1 MTDVEEPAWPELPET
16 LDVGPVS
23 VEVLA
28 PGSEAGKAPAGGEVH
43 RGERAVVDAQG
54 DLVVVNDV
62 EHVED
67 VPGAA
72 YEAEHSEMCTTS
84 PGRA

>member
-1 MTDVEEPAWPELPET
+1 MMIRLARCHLPAP
-16 LDVGPVS
+16 
-23 VEVLA
+23 LA
-28 PGSEAGKAPAGGEVH
+28 AGFTRSAQGATGARVAGGEVH

-54 DLVVVNDV
+54 DLVVVKDV

-72 YEAEHSEMCTTS
+72 YEAEHL
-84 PGRA
+84 